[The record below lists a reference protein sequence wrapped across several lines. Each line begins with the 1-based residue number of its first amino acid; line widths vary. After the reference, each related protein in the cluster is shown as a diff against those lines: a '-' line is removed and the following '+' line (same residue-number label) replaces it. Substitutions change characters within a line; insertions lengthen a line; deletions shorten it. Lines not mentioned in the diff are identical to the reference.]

1 MRVVRSVLFL
11 MATSVL
17 ALLLC
22 LPANAQDPAGRK
34 EIKRVDFSGAPVME
48 VILSTAEFKPGDILP
63 RHFHHGI
70 EAGTV
75 LQGGMFQAPGQDP
88 IALPTGAP
96 ILYLRDV
103 PHGGAKVVGDA
114 TIKLFTVLIVD
125 KGKPLF
131 DGGK

>member
-1 MRVVRSVLFL
+1 MRVVRLVLFL

-22 LPANAQDPAGRK
+22 LPAIAQDPAGRK
-34 EIKRVDFSGAPVME
+34 EIKRVDLSGAPGME
-48 VILSTAEFKPGDILP
+48 VIISTAEFKPGDLLP

-70 EAGTV
+70 ETGTV
-75 LQGGMFQAPGQDP
+75 LQGGMFQVPGKDP

-96 ILYLRDV
+96 IMYLRDE
-103 PHGGAKVVGDA
+103 PHGGMKVVGDTA
-114 TIKLFTVLIVD
+114 IKLFTVLIVD

-131 DGGK
+131 DEGK